1 MFRLMA
7 VLSIVPAAIWA
18 AGLGAFAE
26 EPDMAPTISLED
38 QFEKMHTVGY
48 PRAKPVVFS
57 IADTGGAAD
66 APVWK
71 ESITKKYGERIDFTS
86 MAYLTFIPTLAQG
99 AARLAIRAASETPV
113 LCDWD
118 GSASEGLK
126 STPGKANIIV
136 VSIKGVVLHRV
147 NGKLTDEKKTK
158 AFEAIDA
165 ALKEA
170 EGE

>member
-1 MFRLMA
+1 MT
-7 VLSIVPAAIWA
+7 VLSIVPAAFWA

-26 EPDMAPTISLED
+26 EPDMAPTITLED
-38 QFEKMHTVGY
+38 QFEKVHTVGY
-48 PRAKPVVFS
+48 PRVKPVVFS

-71 ESITKKYGERIDFTS
+71 ELITKKYGERIDFTS

>member
-1 MFRLMA
+1 MFRMMA
-7 VLSIVPAAIWA
+7 VFAIVSAALWA
-18 AGLGAFAE
+18 SGSSAFAA
-26 EPDMAPTISLED
+26 EPDMAPTLKLED
-38 QFEKMHTVGY
+38 QYEKMHTVGY

-71 ESITKKYGERIDFTS
+71 EAITTKYGKRIDFTS
-86 MAYLTFIPTLAQG
+86 MAYLTFIPTLAHG
-99 AARLAIRAASETPV
+99 AARLAIRAASDTPV

-118 GSASEGLK
+118 GSASKGLK

-147 NGKLTDEKKTK
+147 TGKPTDEKKAK